1 MLGRVL
7 AAAHLVPE
15 ECPGRYQE
23 GRGN

>member
-7 AAAHLVPE
+7 APPHLVPE

-23 GRGN
+23 GGGN